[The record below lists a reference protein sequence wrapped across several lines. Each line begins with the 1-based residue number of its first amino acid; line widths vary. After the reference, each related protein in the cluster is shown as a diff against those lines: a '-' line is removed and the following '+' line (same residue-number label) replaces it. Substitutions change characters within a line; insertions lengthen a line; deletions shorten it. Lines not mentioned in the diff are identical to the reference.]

1 MLFKNAGY
9 SRTTT
14 EKTSSTTQ
22 FFTVQS
28 RIGSSHPHRFQI
40 WEPRAFHV
48 HKSLKYIE
56 VSFIQHMIHKGRQFS
71 QYNRAIQHV
80 TDAKINSQ
88 IWVLVLGVPEVLGV
102 PWGLG
107 DPLHGLPVCMRLIK
121 TISILH
127 IVLNFVHVYSYSVS
141 NLISFRSRVTWGS
154 WEAWRPFRTLCLG
167 DNNGSTLTIH
177 HHINADKK
185 PFISRAATNSW

>member
-1 MLFKNAGY
+1 MLFKNAGC

-14 EKTSSTTQ
+14 EMTSSTTQ

-80 TDAKINSQ
+80 THRSESWSWGSRRSWGSPGA
-88 IWVLVLGVPEVLGV
+88 WVTLSTVSLYAWDSLRQFLFYILYWTLCMFTVIRWATLSPLGPGSPGVPG
-102 PWGLG
+102 
-107 DPLHGLPVCMRLIK
+107 
-121 TISILH
+121 
-127 IVLNFVHVYSYSVS
+127 
-141 NLISFRSRVTWGS
+141 
-154 WEAWRPFRTLCLG
+154 
-167 DNNGSTLTIH
+167 
-177 HHINADKK
+177 K
-185 PFISRAATNSW
+185 PGGPSGPCV

>member
-1 MLFKNAGY
+1 MLQSYNN
-9 SRTTT
+9 RDDVLC
-14 EKTSSTTQ
+14 TQ
-22 FFTVQS
+22 FVTVQS
-28 RIGSSHPHRFQI
+28 RICSSHPHRFQI

-71 QYNRAIQHV
+71 QYNTAIQHV
-80 TDAKINSQ
+80 TEAEINSQ

-127 IVLNFVHVYSYSVS
+127 IVLNFVHVYNIVSVILWATLS
-141 NLISFRSRVTWGS
+141 PLGPGS
-154 WEAWRPFRTLCLG
+154 PG
-167 DNNGSTLTIH
+167 VPG
-177 HHINADKK
+177 K
-185 PFISRAATNSW
+185 PGGPSGPCV